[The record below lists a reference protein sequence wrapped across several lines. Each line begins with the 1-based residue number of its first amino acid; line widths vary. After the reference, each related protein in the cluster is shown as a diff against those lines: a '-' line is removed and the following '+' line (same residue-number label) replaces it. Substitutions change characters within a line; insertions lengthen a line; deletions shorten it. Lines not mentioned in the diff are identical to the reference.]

1 MKGSVTARVAAP
13 AGPGFRIDV
22 SAYPFVDVVI
32 ERHVEV
38 DLDAYFDEMERVL
51 MRPGPHV
58 LLVDCQRATIPSTTT
73 RRRHLAWNTKHRER
87 IRDRVGGMAFVIPSA
102 VIRGA
107 LTALF
112 WMQPLEAPYVV
123 VKTRDEALAACHH
136 WLSRDEPA
144 RGKVAT
150 HPVR

>member
-1 MKGSVTARVAAP
+1 VTARVAAP
-13 AGPGFRIDV
+13 AGQGFRIDL

-32 ERHVEV
+32 EGSDPV
-38 DLDAYFDEMERVL
+38 DLDVYFSQMERVL

-73 RRRHLAWNTKHRER
+73 RRRHLAWNTKHRDR
-87 IRDRVGGMAFVIPSA
+87 IRDRVAGMAFVIPSA

-107 LTALF
+107 LTAIF

-136 WLSRDEPA
+136 WLSRDEPP
-144 RGKVAT
+144 RVGIEKL
-150 HPVR
+150 PVR